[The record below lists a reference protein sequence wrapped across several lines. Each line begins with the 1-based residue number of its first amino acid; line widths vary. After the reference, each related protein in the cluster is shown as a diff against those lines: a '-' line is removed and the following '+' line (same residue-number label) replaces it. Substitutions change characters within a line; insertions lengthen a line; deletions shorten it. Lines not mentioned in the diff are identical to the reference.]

1 MSKPKSNTPDYSTI
15 GFRFSEA
22 SSMGLYELFAVG
34 RDLISSPSYR
44 WEGQQRSDGP
54 LFLFQYTI
62 SGNGRLRIGS
72 KEHLLSA
79 ETAFLVEIP
88 GDHCYYFAEK
98 DEPWE
103 FIFLL
108 FRPNGLSDHWNAIKS
123 RCGTIVAI
131 PREHSVIRT
140 LELIYLDARDG
151 QLPDA
156 FRASSSVY
164 RFMMELRRFADEVD
178 GTGTQPEAI
187 RKALD
192 WMEKHYASV
201 SGIEAIAEASGL
213 SKFHFIRRFTSTVG
227 ITPLQYL
234 TKVRIGHAI
243 RLLRETDHS
252 IEDIACNVGFS
263 GGSYFIKV
271 FHGIVGCSP
280 GEFRK
285 EKSHLAFHRLFFD

>member
-1 MSKPKSNTPDYSTI
+1 MNKPKPNSPDYSTI

-34 RDLISSPSYR
+34 RDLVSSPAYR

-62 SGNGRLRIGS
+62 SGNGRLQLDG
-72 KEHLLSA
+72 KEHQLSK
-79 ETAFLVEIP
+79 ETAFMVEIP
-88 GDHCYYFAEK
+88 SDHSYYFAEK

-108 FRPNGLSDHWNAIKS
+108 FRPNGLTDDWNAVKS
-123 RCGTIVAI
+123 QFGSIVSI

-151 QLPDA
+151 QISDA

-164 RFMMELRRFADEVD
+164 RFMMELRRLAGEVD
-178 GTGTQPEAI
+178 GSGNQPEAI
-187 RKALD
+187 RKALT
-192 WMEKHYASV
+192 WMEEHYASV
-201 SGIEAIAEASGL
+201 SGVEACAEASGL
-213 SKFHFIRRFTSTVG
+213 SKFHFIRRFTATVG

-243 RLLRETDHS
+243 RLLRETDLS
-252 IEDIACNVGFS
+252 IEEIACHVGFS
-263 GGSYFIKV
+263 GSSYFIKV